1 MTHGIDVNQSIIHSR
16 CCMKKSLLLVVLSL
30 LTVASTAQRFENVR
44 RYGLNYQPRFEDR
57 LLNQLP
63 TMEQPA
69 VVDPEKGNSA
79 QAFAPVLNLSFF
91 NPIFGYYIAG
101 NVPIVYEPTIN
112 SVFLLFNEQ
121 TSTSTG
127 DIGVNCKIYQTATGM
142 KSFGSSFKLMTSFG
156 SDFLGMPQL
165 AVMNP
170 DKSKNADALQY
181 LMIARQYPKAG
192 GYRFTSPTMFLK
204 TSSAVADPF
213 PLEGP
218 QDNNASG
225 YRFGAGG
232 LVSFSGTD
240 VQGCVLAGVLNPP
253 NETVPYGQYG
263 AFVYE
268 ASTQE
273 PQSSIPAS
281 WANSQ
286 FRSTP
291 SMTSSYNGPMYSDVD
306 PDGVVYAACNSIFA
320 DDQNNRVIAFSKS
333 TNLGKT
339 WSDFTRMPKATLDN
353 YATSRG
359 QAQAT
364 FVQPYQQDAFVVTG
378 KDRFSY
384 FARVALFD
392 SGDTLQALDIVEFEY
407 NAGNW
412 TTRGISGFLD
422 VPVFYISNDS
432 VNQANNYTKMNAYRF
447 MNPMGNELQA
457 ARTADGSSIA
467 LKWID
472 YNTDLGPIVI
482 TPPQTVLIQDQQT
495 GAVSEG
501 TLDSTFAT
509 DVFFASRTIGGGD
522 WSKPSNLTNDKAVDK
537 GTHMP
542 HLIPSIDKVPMISSR
557 PVAVSNWTTT
567 SNTGKLVR
575 TLPAEYVS
583 RIYNLWSTVNYS
595 LFSGVTSVENES
607 METLDFALNAPA
619 PSPANDEADITFST
633 EQAGHVRIT
642 VSNMLG
648 QTIAT
653 VVDGTFDGGLHGTVF
668 NTSSIASGSYI
679 LTMTMNGRMSA
690 HSFIVAH

>member
-1 MTHGIDVNQSIIHSR
+1 
-16 CCMKKSLLLVVLSL
+16 MKRSLLLVVLSL
-30 LTVASTAQRFENVR
+30 LTVASTAQKFENVR
-44 RYGLNYQPRFEDR
+44 RFGLNNQPRFEDLMQR
-57 LLNQLP
+57 MSP
-63 TMEQPA
+63 AFEQQA
-69 VVDPEKGNSA
+69 VVVPEKGNAA
-79 QAFAPVLNLSFF
+79 QAFVPVLNLSFF
-91 NPIFGYYIAG
+91 NPIFGYYIPG
-101 NVPIVYEPTIN
+101 NVPIVYEPTVN

-121 TSTSTG
+121 TSTSSG

-170 DKSKNADALQY
+170 DNAKVADGLHY

-192 GYRFTSPTMFLK
+192 GYRFTAPTMFLK
-204 TSSAVADPF
+204 TSTAVADPF

-218 QDNNASG
+218 QDNNPSG

-240 VQGCVLAGVLNPP
+240 VQGCVMAGVLNPP
-253 NETVPYGQYG
+253 NESVPYGQYG

-273 PQSSIPAS
+273 PQSSVPNA

-306 PDGVVYAACNSIFA
+306 PDGAVYAACNSIFA

-333 TNLGKT
+333 ANLGKT
-339 WSDFTRMPKATLDN
+339 WSDFTRMPKSTLDD
-353 YATSRG
+353 YAKSRG
-359 QAQAT
+359 QAQAA

-392 SGDTLQALDIVEFEY
+392 AADALQALDIVEFEY
-407 NAGNW
+407 NAGSW
-412 TTRGISGFLD
+412 TTRGVSGFAD
-422 VPVFYISNDS
+422 VPFFYISNDS
-432 VNQANNYTKMNAYRF
+432 VNQANNYTKLNAYRF

-472 YNTDLGPIVI
+472 YNTDLGPILI

-501 TLDSTFAT
+501 TLDTTYAT
-509 DVFFASRTIGGGD
+509 DVYFSSRTISGGD
-522 WSKPSNLTNDKAVDK
+522 WAKPSNLTNDKAVDK

-557 PVAVSNWTTT
+557 PVATSNWTTT

-583 RIYNLWSTVNYS
+583 RIYNLWSTVSYS

-607 METLDFALNAPA
+607 MENLAFALNNPA
-619 PSPANDEADITFST
+619 PSPATDEADITFST
-633 EQAGHVRIT
+633 ETAGHVRIAVT
-642 VSNMLG
+642 NMLG

-653 VVDGTFDGGLHGTVF
+653 VVDGAFDSGLHGTVF
-668 NTSSIASGSYI
+668 NTANLASGSYVM
-679 LTMTMNGRMSA
+679 TMSMNGRSTA
-690 HSFIVAH
+690 RSFVVAH